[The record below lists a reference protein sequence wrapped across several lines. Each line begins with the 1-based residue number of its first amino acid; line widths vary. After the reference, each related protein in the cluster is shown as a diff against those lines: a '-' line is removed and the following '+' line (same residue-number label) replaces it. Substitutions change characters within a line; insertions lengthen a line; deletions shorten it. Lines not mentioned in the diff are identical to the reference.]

1 MILWKRA
8 GRNQAAVERR
18 LRSAIAEMRPLLRLD
33 LSSIELVGFD
43 PDTGIATL
51 RVVGD
56 CPDCDLDA
64 TMLQQGIEAH
74 LRMKVPELRGV
85 RAVAD
90 QESPR
95 P

>member
-1 MILWKRA
+1 MTLWKR
-8 GRNQAAVERR
+8 RRDRAAVERR
-18 LRSAIAEMRPLLRLD
+18 LRSAIAEMRPLLHFDPAL
-33 LSSIELVGFD
+33 IELVGFD
-43 PDTGIATL
+43 AGTGIATL
-51 RVVGD
+51 RVAGA

-74 LRMKVPELRGV
+74 LRMKVPEVRGV
-85 RAVAD
+85 LAVSD